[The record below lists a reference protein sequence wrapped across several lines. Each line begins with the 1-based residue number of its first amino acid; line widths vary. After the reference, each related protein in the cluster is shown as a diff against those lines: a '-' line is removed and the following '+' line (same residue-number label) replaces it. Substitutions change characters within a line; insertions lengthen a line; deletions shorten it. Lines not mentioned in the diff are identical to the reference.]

1 MLEPKHKIILFNR
14 KVPAGLRFLLSR
26 EHVLLLLLD
35 QFDNMMIYDGLLV
48 RVRLVEVFLLI
59 VKRGLEKLLVHLK
72 RATRLRFRVNCPHL
86 KLLLHLLMLY
96 TDDLRVFSI
105 TRIPLSFSLI
115 FRQRCLL
122 LRGSL
127 EWSLLRG

>member
-1 MLEPKHKIILFNR
+1 M
-14 KVPAGLRFLLSR
+14 
-26 EHVLLLLLD
+26 LLD
-35 QFDNMMIYDGLLV
+35 QLDNMMIYDGLLV
-48 RVRLVEVFLLI
+48 RVRLVEVFFLI

-72 RATRLRFRVNCPHL
+72 WATRLRFRVGCPHL
-86 KLLLHLLMLY
+86 ELLLHLLMLY

-115 FRQRCLL
+115 FRQGCLL